1 MFLIFTTKQRLPEG
15 TVFYFFLQLLIFGEY
30 LVILLDILLGTQV
43 DFHRN

>member
-15 TVFYFFLQLLIFGEY
+15 TVFIFLQLLIFGEY

-43 DFHRN
+43 DFRRN